1 MKRSP
6 ISRKTE
12 LKRTEFRRAS
22 KAISGKPGHVRK
34 RSRLRRVSKKNSR
47 KHVDETLRRQYMN
60 HNPLCELAMCFP
72 TCLGKPLV
80 PVPGNQYQPIVQ
92 ELISEDPHHI
102 VSGIGQT
109 PRWDITTNLIALCRP
124 VHEFCETFNAE
135 GIVLCLW
142 RKLKK
147 QELDLPRLCKI
158 TRVNIVGWLEC
169 QKMKFDFCEQIRG
182 KLLESIT

>member
-34 RSRLRRVSKKNSR
+34 RSLRRRSRTNSK
-47 KHVDETLRRQYMN
+47 KHVDESLRRQYMSD
-60 HNPLCELAMCFP
+60 NPTCELIAMFP
-72 TCLGKPLV
+72 PDNL
-80 PVPGNQYQPIVQ
+80 PVLDGLPRIQPRWAC
-92 ELISEDPHHI
+92 DPHHI
-102 VSGIGQT
+102 CSGIGQT

-124 VHEFCETFNAE
+124 VHDFCETFNAE

-142 RKLKK
+142 QKLQK

-158 TRVNIVGWLEC
+158 TRVNITGWLEC